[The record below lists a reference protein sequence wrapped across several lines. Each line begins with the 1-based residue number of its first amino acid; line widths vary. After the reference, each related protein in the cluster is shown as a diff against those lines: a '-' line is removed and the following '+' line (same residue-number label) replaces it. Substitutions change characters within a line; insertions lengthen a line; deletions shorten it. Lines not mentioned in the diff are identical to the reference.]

1 MSMFKALQTTISFIA
16 VRIFCLKWVSLFSLV
31 NTKVGLLMS
40 AFLLF
45 KIKIEKGI
53 WCGQMLREI
62 VTYRKGRAKAI
73 EFLEDLKGKIIFFL
87 ANGKHKNFWL
97 KKKCLRKW

>member
-1 MSMFKALQTTISFIA
+1 MGQPFQFGKHQGMS
-16 VRIFCLKWVSLFSLV
+16 VNVCLSPFQNK
-31 NTKVGLLMS
+31 NK
-40 AFLLF
+40 
-45 KIKIEKGI
+45 KRI

-97 KKKCLRKW
+97 KKNV